1 MEGNAYGNL
10 EHSVATTVNAH
21 LDSKE
26 AIVKVYILLSI
37 LSKSYKLWHKGRR
50 NGHTMCE
57 HLAILCVL
65 SKHSFKNTILDKIC
79 GHPQI
84 QPNVNH
90 RIYQGVEAVPHSWPW
105 VGAIS
110 QRMTDW

>member
-1 MEGNAYGNL
+1 M
-10 EHSVATTVNAH
+10 ATTVNAH

-37 LSKSYKLWHKGRR
+37 LSKSYKLWQKGRR

-105 VGAIS
+105 VGAVS